1 MPLYTF
7 KDKNKNI
14 EYDKEL
20 SYEDLQEYIKQDHIE
35 QVFKMNIF
43 CWEGYNQKKFLKDF
57 PHKINSSNF
66 ISDFQIANQINKKE
80 VKCDIIN
87 INNAFIRDFLWKN
100 KIIKALDYKKYH
112 NHSSYFLKDFK
123 YLSRCC

>member
-43 CWEGYNQKKFLKDF
+43 RYADGNGIKDQFTDWCKDSTIKGKGNFNPYGKATKDF
-57 PHKINSSNF
+57 E
-66 ISDFQIANQINKKE
+66 KK
-80 VKCDIIN
+80 D
-87 INNAFIRDFLWKN
+87 
-100 KIIKALDYKKYH
+100 
-112 NHSSYFLKDFK
+112 
-123 YLSRCC
+123 

>member
-43 CWEGYNQKKFLKDF
+43 RYADGGGIKDQF
-57 PHKINSSNF
+57 TDWCKDSKVKGKGNF
-66 ISDFQIANQINKKE
+66 NPYG
-80 VKCDIIN
+80 
-87 INNAFIRDFLWKN
+87 
-100 KIIKALDYKKYH
+100 KAT
-112 NHSSYFLKDFK
+112 KDFK
-123 YLSRCC
+123 KKD

>member
-20 SYEDLQEYIKQDHIE
+20 SYEDLQEYVKQEHIE

-43 CWEGYNQKKFLKDF
+43 IF
-57 PHKINSSNF
+57 KI
-66 ISDFQIANQINKKE
+66 
-80 VKCDIIN
+80 
-87 INNAFIRDFLWKN
+87 
-100 KIIKALDYKKYH
+100 
-112 NHSSYFLKDFK
+112 
-123 YLSRCC
+123 

>member
-20 SYEDLQEYIKQDHIE
+20 SYEELQEYIKQDHIE

-43 CWEGYNQKKFLKDF
+43 RYADGNGIKDQFTDWCKDSTIKGKGNFNPYGKATKDF
-57 PHKINSSNF
+57 E
-66 ISDFQIANQINKKE
+66 KK
-80 VKCDIIN
+80 D
-87 INNAFIRDFLWKN
+87 
-100 KIIKALDYKKYH
+100 
-112 NHSSYFLKDFK
+112 
-123 YLSRCC
+123 